1 MTNQI
6 LSEAGLTAL
15 TPEECANTLG
25 GSSTTWTFEGSD
37 GGLYTATR
45 TVDSNGGVTLS
56 VRPANHYE
64 KLMYYITQER

>member
-15 TPEECANTLG
+15 TPEECVNTLG

-37 GGLYTATR
+37 GGMYTATR
-45 TVDSNGGVTLS
+45 SVDSSGTVSLS
-56 VRPANHYE
+56 VRPATPFEVLNY
-64 KLMYYITQER
+64 KLER

>member
-1 MTNQI
+1 M

-45 TVDSNGGVTLS
+45 SVDGNGTVTLS
-56 VRPANHYE
+56 VRPAYE
-64 KLMYYITQER
+64 SEKMLYYLTQTR